1 MASNHSPVQH
11 LPECDSLS
19 ALLENPERVSA
30 VPAHIIPRFIA
41 ELAARQ
47 AALSA
52 IQGLL
57 TSRLLAGEAAPAPRN
72 ESAERLLTAEEVAHS
87 LGVTK
92 RWVQRRARRLPFARQ
107 LSDHAIRYSETG
119 LRRWMANRHVHAA

>member
-1 MASNHSPVQH
+1 MASNPSHVQCP
-11 LPECDSLS
+11 PECDSLS
-19 ALLENPERVSA
+19 ALLEDPERVSA
-30 VPAHIIPRFIA
+30 VPAHVVPLFMA

-57 TSRLLAGEAAPAPRN
+57 TSRLLARDAAPPPRN
-72 ESAERLLTAEEVAHS
+72 ESAERLLTAEEVAHA
-87 LGVTK
+87 LGATR

-107 LSDHAIRYSETG
+107 ISDHAIRYSEAG